1 MMEESGRKKRCRK
14 PVSRLSSEISHSGQ
28 RKKKAVST
36 MASDTEAEEVAIAA
50 TLDFQ
55 LGEEVYLKG
64 RIADNEG
71 FKGEILGINNIDDR
85 GVFTLAMVC
94 TATA

>member
-55 LGEEVYLKG
+55 EVYLKG